1 MRRLYLISA
10 LLLATICTACDS
22 SPSPY
27 KIGRVVGRH
36 LRMDGQDTTY
46 VVIFRDYEWLAG
58 EQIYT
63 AVVSKGEYYSVNQG
77 DLVEFDVEAGKK
89 TRNRKQ

>member
-1 MRRLYLISA
+1 MRRLYLTSA
-10 LLLATICTACDS
+10 MLLATICTACNS

-58 EQIYT
+58 EQIYS

-77 DLVEFDVEAGKK
+77 DLVEFDVEAGKNI
-89 TRNRKQ
+89 TNRKQ